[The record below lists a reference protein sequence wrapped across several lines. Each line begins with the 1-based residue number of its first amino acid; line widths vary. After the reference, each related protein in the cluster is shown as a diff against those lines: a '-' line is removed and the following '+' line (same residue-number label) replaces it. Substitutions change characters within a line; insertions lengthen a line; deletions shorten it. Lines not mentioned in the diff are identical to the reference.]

1 MKQTI
6 VRAAAAV
13 AVLFGVSTAAHAQL
27 TVFDPSNFAQNV
39 VTAAKAVKGE
49 IYQDTNILYQYQ
61 MMANQLL
68 QAVNLN
74 PVAMK
79 AQYDEITGDISKMK
93 SYVGTMQDLYGD
105 LQQGGQYIG
114 HVQNLIS
121 TSGKTP
127 TQWLSDMNSLYKQ
140 GDATA
145 TKLFQLGNDVS
156 SHVQAVAQRRADL
169 QSQLSLS
176 PTQEATAQITTH
188 YLDLATSQLADL
200 SNLMAAKSQDDA
212 QKQVID
218 NQAAKDRAAAA
229 ATFGARQAAER
240 ARLDT
245 LQPQ

>member
-1 MKQTI
+1 MT
-6 VRAAAAV
+6 AAM
-13 AVLFGVSTAAHAQL
+13 LLCVSTAARAQWV
-27 TVFDPSNFAQNV
+27 VFDPTNFAQNV
-39 VTAAKAVKGE
+39 ITAAKAVKGE
-49 IYQDTNILYQYQ
+49 IYQDTNIIYQYQ

-74 PVAMK
+74 PTAMK
-79 AQYDEITGDISKMK
+79 AQYDQITGDISKMT
-93 SYVGTMQDLYGD
+93 SYVSTMQDLYGN
-105 LQQGGQYIG
+105 LQQGSQYIG

-121 TSGKTP
+121 TSGKSP

-156 SHVQAVAQRRADL
+156 SHVQTVAQRRADL

-176 PTQEATAQITTH
+176 PTQEATAQLTTH
-188 YLDLATSQLADL
+188 YLDLVSSQFSDL
-200 SNLMAAKSQDDA
+200 LNMQAAKTQDDA

-229 ATFGARQAAER
+229 ASFAARQEAER

-245 LQPQ
+245 LQPR